1 MSSLLNSMII
11 MQSDA
16 EKNKELHFELEM
28 DWYDMIDL
36 ENSLSNVF
44 EVTRRSDPNNYRD
57 FFITHIF

>member
-1 MSSLLNSMII
+1 MII